1 MKHRNNHYGQSMAYG
16 KHAMNLQLHAED
28 GEEEEESE
36 EDEEEQEEED
46 GEGAGERKKE
56 RTYTKKEL
64 GAIVKKEV
72 AKALKKQKEEL
83 SEVEKLESMTE
94 EQKKSHKQ
102 KQKDDEVAELRRK
115 VVRMEMQKT
124 TSKALREAGVEPTD
138 EVLDFV
144 LGEDADSTA
153 SNIEKF
159 VKIKDAIVL
168 AAEKGRNTGKTP
180 KVITGVKK
188 SITKTDFEKM
198 TYQERVA
205 LKKKDPE
212 GYKQLQ
218 EE

>member
-16 KHAMNLQLHAED
+16 KLAMNLQLHAEE
-28 GEEEEESE
+28 GEDESEE
-36 EDEEEQEEED
+36 EDEEEQEEG
-46 GEGAGERKKE
+46 GEGVGEKKKE

-115 VVRMEMQKT
+115 VVRMEMSKT
-124 TSKALREAGVEPTD
+124 TSKALREAGVDPTD

-159 VKIKDAIVL
+159 VEIKDAIVL
-168 AAEKGRNTGKTP
+168 AAEKGRNTGRTP
-180 KVITGVKK
+180 KVITGARK
-188 SITKTDFEKM
+188 SVTKTDFEKM

>member
-1 MKHRNNHYGQSMAYG
+1 MKHRNNHYGVSM
-16 KHAMNLQLHAED
+16 KHRKLGMKLQLHAEN
-28 GEEEEESE
+28 EEEQEV
-36 EDEEEQEEED
+36 EEEQEEE
-46 GEGAGERKKE
+46 EQAGEESDKGKKKE
-56 RTYTKKEL
+56 RVYTKKEL
-64 GAIVKKEV
+64 GAIVAKEV
-72 AKALKKQKEEL
+72 AKALQKQKEEL
-83 SEVEKLESMTE
+83 SEAEKLEGMTE

-115 VVRMEMQKT
+115 VVRMEMSKT
-124 TSKALREAGVEPTD
+124 TSKALREAGVDPTD

-144 LGEDADSTA
+144 LGVDAEITA
-153 SNIEKF
+153 QNIEKF
-159 VKIKDAIVL
+159 VEIKNAIVL
-168 AAEKGRNTGKTP
+168 AVEKERNTGKTP

-198 TYQERVA
+198 TYQERVT